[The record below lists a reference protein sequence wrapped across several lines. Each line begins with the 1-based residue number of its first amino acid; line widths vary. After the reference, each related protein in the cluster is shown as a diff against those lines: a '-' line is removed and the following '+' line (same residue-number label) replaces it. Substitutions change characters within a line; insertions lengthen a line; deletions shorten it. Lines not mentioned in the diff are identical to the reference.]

1 MHSYG
6 NISRLGFGI
15 LATALTAVCQT
26 KAEPV
31 QQSAFVSV
39 AASREFSVAVP
50 LKRLS
55 PELALATYE
64 RVADEQSTELAGY
77 TATSVIDAELPD
89 SAQKAEFEMTRHYS
103 APSVLEFA
111 PLRFTGDTFV
121 KTNVIVRL
129 LESEVE
135 HVRRQEQSQ
144 TAITSINYKFGYKGT
159 SQINGM
165 PVHIYEVK
173 PHQKRPGLFKGRI
186 YVNASTGQLVRAQG
200 SIVKSPSFFIKKI
213 DFVQDY
219 ATFDGF
225 TLPTHM
231 HSEAQTRIVGKAIVD
246 ITHRNYEPRFA
257 SDTASRSQAG
267 ILTDGTN

>member
-1 MHSYG
+1 MRSLRL
-6 NISRLGFGI
+6 ISRLGLCG
-15 LATALTAVCQT
+15 LAAALSAVCQT
-26 KAEPV
+26 KAGPI
-31 QQSAFVSV
+31 QQSALV
-39 AASREFSVAVP
+39 AAPAFSIPAGVAP
-50 LKRLS
+50 LS
-55 PELALATYE
+55 PDLALATYE
-64 RVADEQSTELAGY
+64 RGLQEQSNELAGY
-77 TATSVIDAELPD
+77 TATSVIDAELPE
-89 SAQKAEFEMTRHYS
+89 SAQKAEFEMKRRYS
-103 APSVLEFA
+103 APAVLEFL
-111 PLRFTGDTFV
+111 PLRFTGDSFV
-121 KTNVIVRL
+121 KSNVIVRL

-186 YVNASTGQLVRAQG
+186 YVNTSTGQLVRAQG

>member
-1 MHSYG
+1 MHSYPY
-6 NISRLGFGI
+6 ILRLGFGI
-15 LATALTAVCQT
+15 VATAGAAVCQT
-26 KAEPV
+26 KTAPV

-39 AASREFSVAVP
+39 AASPEFGVAGTVT
-50 LKRLS
+50 RLS
-55 PELALATYE
+55 PDVALATYE
-64 RVADEQSTELAGY
+64 RAAEEQSTELAGY
-77 TATSVIDAELPD
+77 TATSVIDAELPE

-144 TAITSINYKFGYKGT
+144 TAISSINYKFVYKGT
-159 SQINGM
+159 SQINGT

-173 PHQKRPGLFKGRI
+173 PHQKLPGLFKGRI

-200 SIVKSPSFFIKKI
+200 RIVKSPSFFIKKI
-213 DFVQDY
+213 EFVQDY
-219 ATFDGF
+219 ASFDGF

-231 HSEAQTRIVGKAIVD
+231 HSEAQTRLVGKAIVD
-246 ITHRNYEPRFA
+246 MTHRDYEPRFA
-257 SDTASRSQAG
+257 GDSASRLQVG
-267 ILTDGTN
+267 VLTDGTN